1 MKARRLIVILLFRA
15 LVLCSPT
22 EGAEIVPL
30 KVIINTVD
38 KGEHLLEMTPDGDML
53 LTKEQLT
60 QFGFAR
66 IPEKAVITEEGLIS
80 LRSLAPGVSF
90 SLSVQE
96 SALII
101 TADSRLFG
109 TYVINVGSTRPPAA
123 TSTKENSAFLNY
135 AVNYNAE
142 DKHNIRSLGIPAELG
157 LFIKNSFFF
166 SNVSYTKTRT
176 ESRLVR
182 MMTNI
187 TKDDTVNLIRYA
199 AGDFYASS
207 GALGGSCLLGGVSI
221 TKNFMLNP
229 YFARCPGLSLSGLAQ
244 TPVEVEL
251 YINNVLMKKERLPPG
266 AFEFSSLYGQTGAGD
281 ATLVIRDAFG
291 REQTIETSFYLSSN
305 LLKAGLHDYSYNLGF
320 KRLNYGVE
328 SFHYTQPG
336 FLGYHRYGFTNAFT
350 GGLRGEVSEDL
361 VNFGPLATFL
371 IGAAGELD
379 TGLAVSKTK
388 NGPYGYSAFLRH
400 TYYSR
405 MMRTDAVFRYAS
417 RDYANFTL
425 EGSSN
430 RPRLEGRVGL
440 GFSTRSLGSI
450 SANVQ
455 FTSTYGG
462 PDVKRVTLLYNRRLR
477 KNLSLFVS
485 ASRTAGPAVTY
496 QVFASLVFNLG
507 RNQFGT
513 VQFRSDDAK
522 KTLSAGIEK
531 NPPRGQGW
539 SYEVQANDNEKWQP
553 GGWALLQYNGPY
565 GIYSGTARKT
575 AGADSYNVSLS
586 GGIALIDQSFYV
598 SRPITDS
605 FALVKV
611 GDIEGAKV
619 YHSNEAV
626 AVTNAQ
632 GRAMVP
638 GLISYLNNKLSYE
651 AADVP
656 INYEL
661 KGLEKYITPAYR
673 SGSIVRFELT
683 KTQAFEGRLFLMTK
697 GEKIAA
703 ESALLELN
711 VEGRIIEAVI
721 GRRGEFYLENLKP
734 GKYPAKVT
742 FQDKQCSFELTVP
755 ESKDMIVTLGDI
767 ICKMD

>member
-60 QFGFAR
+60 QFGFER
-66 IPEKAVITEEGLIS
+66 IPEKAVITEGGHIS
-80 LRSLAPGVSF
+80 LRSLSPAVSF
-90 SLSVQE
+90 SLSQQE

-101 TADSRLFG
+101 TADSRFFG
-109 TYVINVGSTRPPAA
+109 TNVISMRPTRPPAA
-123 TSTKENSAFLNY
+123 TSTKENSGFLNY
-135 AVNYNAE
+135 AVNYSAGDE
-142 DKHNIRSLGIPAELG
+142 YECGSLSIPAELG
-157 LFIKNSFFF
+157 LFIKDSFFF
-166 SNVSYTKTRT
+166 SNFSFTKTGT
-176 ESRLVR
+176 DGRLAR

-187 TKDDTVNLIRYA
+187 TKDDTVNLIRYT

-251 YINNVLMKKERLPPG
+251 YINSVLTKKERLPAG
-266 AFEFSSLYGQTGAGD
+266 AFEFLNFYGQTGAGD

-328 SFHYTQPG
+328 SLHYTQPG
-336 FLGYHRYGFTNAFT
+336 FLGYHRYAFSNSFT
-350 GGLRGEVSEDL
+350 GGLRGEVGQNM

-371 IGAAGELD
+371 VGGAGEVD
-379 TGLAVSKTK
+379 TGLAVSKTRD
-388 NGPYGYSAFLRH
+388 GPYGFSAFLRH
-400 TYYSR
+400 AYYSR
-405 MMRTDAVFRYAS
+405 GMRADAAFRYAS
-417 RDYANFTL
+417 RDYTNFTL
-425 EGSSN
+425 EGSSH

-440 GFSTRSLGSI
+440 GFSMRSLGSI
-450 SANVQ
+450 SADVQ

-462 PDVKRVTLLYNRRLR
+462 PDVKRVNLLYSRRLGN
-477 KNLSLFVS
+477 KVNVFVS
-485 ASRTAGPAVTY
+485 ASRTDGAAVAY
-496 QVFASLVFNLG
+496 QVFASLVLNLG
-507 RNQFGT
+507 TNQFGT
-513 VQFRSDDAK
+513 LQFRSDDGRR
-522 KTLSAGIEK
+522 TLSAGLEK
-531 NPPRGQGW
+531 NMPRGQGW
-539 SYEVQANDNEKWQP
+539 SYELQANDNEKWQAE
-553 GGWALLQYNGPY
+553 GWALLQYNGPY
-565 GIYSGTARKT
+565 GIYSGTVRKT
-575 AGADSYNVSLS
+575 PGTDGYKVSLS
-586 GGIALIDQSFYV
+586 GGIGYIDHSFFA
-598 SRPITDS
+598 SRPITDC

-611 GDIEGAKV
+611 GDIAGAKV

-626 AVTNAQ
+626 AVTNGQ
-632 GRAMVP
+632 GRALVP

-651 AADVP
+651 AADIP

-661 KGLEKYITPAYR
+661 KGLEKYVTPAYR
-673 SGSIVRFELT
+673 SGSVVRFEVT
-683 KTQAFEGRLFLMTK
+683 KTQAFEGRLFLLTK
-697 GEKIAA
+697 GEKTAA

-711 VEGRIIEAVI
+711 VEGRIIEAVV

-734 GKYPAKVT
+734 GRYPAKVT
-742 FQDKQCSFELTVP
+742 FQDKHCSFELIVP